1 MSRLL
6 IALTVAALS
15 CKSSA
20 PAKPPLPPE
29 EPASPFAAL
38 VAEVDTPA
46 QPVWPTVPAE
56 LAADLAKTA
65 AATGDARARLAH
77 WDFDVAALP
86 PAAIGAKLR
95 AALEGIHLAEP
106 SAYNATPTAAGLAA
120 AGLLHHLWNELDRP
134 AFQQWIQSAPDV
146 GVDRKLLEILAA
158 AAPAQR
164 RHLAAKVLAAGGP
177 PDAVDDVLRA
187 LSERARDAGDYAKS
201 RALAAKLVERRGGAA
216 TLDDWYRLGEASVKA
231 DDKAG
236 AEAALAAMKQKPIE
250 RRLDQAKLREVG
262 KDIARLERYLAL
274 QATNTIEARIEQFDL
289 SRAMGRSKTAETLLA
304 DLKRLA
310 PGDARVRVRSAA
322 LSFEGMAQAGNMLQA
337 AGFVAQ
343 ELGDPALTN
352 QDADYWSMLI
362 GAQGAHAMG
371 EALPLLFQDRVAGG
385 KKMVEILKS
394 IREMAVKLEA
404 TRPGRA
410 AALELVLDRA
420 IPIVEKALA
429 QDVAIADLLK
439 GGLEAALALRAKHPG
454 TPEIDK
460 LVFTF
465 ATFTPDRQRALDAV
479 MQKPGSPADEEI
491 ELFLQRART
500 ALTLAIVLATPKAV
514 AAARAA
520 ILEIEPSWSDQIEAH
535 REAMLGDCDAITATV
550 TKDPALW
557 ASAAQH
563 YETARAMHREL
574 HARTTNNLGW
584 IALQQGNV
592 AQADALFRASG
603 EDATSERRWLAYLN
617 ALATPA
623 RAAERLDG
631 LRQLSIGSA
640 KDGKPPST
648 LLVWLAAT
656 TTDPKEAA
664 DAARKVRE
672 DAADPFNQ
680 IKPSNGALG
689 FETEG
694 AFQVGLGM
702 SSRKFYDLNANAY
715 ANLWLM
721 PPLPA
726 LPPPASPTKPTK
738 PTKPK

>member
-6 IALTVAALS
+6 IALCVAALS

-20 PAKPPLPPE
+20 PAKSPQPPE

-46 QPVWPTVPAE
+46 QPVWPTLPAE
-56 LAADLAKTA
+56 LAAELAKTA
-65 AATGDARARLAH
+65 AAMGDARARLEH
-77 WDFDVAALP
+77 WDFDIGALAP
-86 PAAIGAKLR
+86 EAIGLKLR
-95 AALEGIHLAEP
+95 AALEGIFLAEP
-106 SAYNATPTAAGLAA
+106 KAYNATPNADGLAA
-120 AGLLHHLWNELDRP
+120 AGLLHHVWNELDTP
-134 AFQQWIQSAPDV
+134 AFKQWIQTAPNV
-146 GVDRKLLEILAA
+146 GVDRKLLELLAD

-177 PDAVDDVLRA
+177 ADAVDDVLRA
-187 LSERARDAGDYAKS
+187 LAERARNDGDYTKS
-201 RALAAKLVERRGGAA
+201 RALYAKVVERRGASA
-216 TLDDWYRLGEASVKA
+216 TLDDWYSLGEASVRV
-231 DDKAG
+231 DDKAA
-236 AEAALAAMKQKPIE
+236 AEAALAEMKKRPIE
-250 RRLDQAKLREVG
+250 KRLDQAKIREVG
-262 KDIARLERYLAL
+262 KDLVRLDRYVAL
-274 QATNTIEARIEQFDL
+274 KATNTIDARVEQFDL
-289 SRAMGRSKTAETLLA
+289 LRAMGRSKHAEALLA
-304 DLKRLA
+304 DMKSLA
-310 PGDARVRVRSAA
+310 PLDARVRVRTAA
-322 LSFEGMAQAGNMLQA
+322 LAFEGMAQQGQMLQA

-352 QDADYWSMLI
+352 KDADYWSMLI

-371 EALPLLFQDRVAGG
+371 EALPLLFQDKVAGG

-439 GGLEAALALRAKHPG
+439 GGLDAALALRASHRD
-454 TPEIDK
+454 TPELDK

-465 ATFTPDRQRALDAV
+465 ATFTADRQRALDAV
-479 MQKPGSPADEEI
+479 MQKLGSPADEEI
-491 ELFLQRART
+491 ELYLQRART
-500 ALTLAIVLATPKAV
+500 ALTIAIVMATPKAV
-514 AAARAA
+514 DAARSA

-550 TKDPALW
+550 TKDAAMW
-557 ASAAQH
+557 VSAAQH
-563 YETARAMHREL
+563 YEAARAMHREV

-584 IALQQGNV
+584 IALQQGHPE
-592 AQADALFRASG
+592 QADALFRESG
-603 EDATSERRWLAYLN
+603 EDPASERRWLAYLN
-617 ALATPA
+617 ALATPQ
-623 RAAERLDG
+623 RAAERLEG
-631 LRQLSIGSA
+631 IRSLIVGSSNN
-640 KDGKPPST
+640 GKPPST
-648 LLVWLAAT
+648 LLVWLAT
-656 TTDPKEAA
+656 TSTDPKEAA
-664 DAARKVRE
+664 DAAQKVRD

-702 SSRKFYDLNANAY
+702 ASRKFYDLNANAY
-715 ANLWLM
+715 ASLWLM

-726 LPPPASPTKPTK
+726 LPPPPKPTK
-738 PTKPK
+738 APAKKK